1 MADCKKHY
9 YLMVSCPGDVVK
21 EREWLQECVEG
32 INHENLYNSWVELLY
47 WVTDTFSDAG
57 MPAQESINRQM
68 VDRSDGLIAIFNAR
82 LGTPV
87 HNYPCGTAE
96 EMDLML
102 SKGKHVWLL
111 FNTVPQIDLTRA
123 DAIEQVTK
131 LCDYKKEKTPIS
143 YYREFRDEKGF
154 KDVVKREIRMWLR
167 ELNEPRNPVGESERG
182 AADETKEKMENDE
195 GESAGH
201 IQLTPDEVSAN
212 AKADEQDS
220 METMDYVLYITGA
233 TTGAKSLLERCDAV
247 VSDLQHKTVDFLRSV
262 NFYIRQKDSAVAVK
276 ALCGRYALITKSLVA
291 QLNDANLA
299 FGTKWNALRS
309 YVEMTPIESLTLEDK
324 MIVRTVFLFLRGQF
338 SDLITKTNELLE
350 VIEMTPDFSKDYSD
364 SKAIIQDI
372 LVAVNKLLKTV
383 VLDCQIFENRF

>member
-1 MADCKKHY
+1 MDCKKHY
-9 YLMVSCPGDVVK
+9 YLMISCPGDVVK

-57 MPAQESINRQM
+57 MPAQESINWQM

-96 EMDLML
+96 EMELML

-131 LCDYKKEKTPIS
+131 LCNYKKEKTPIS

-154 KDVVKREIRMWLR
+154 KDVVTREIRMWLR
-167 ELNEPRNPVGESERG
+167 ELNEPRNPVGVSERG
-182 AADETKEKMENDE
+182 AVEETEKKMDNDE

-201 IQLTPDEVSAN
+201 IQLTPEEVSDN
-212 AKADEQDS
+212 VKTDNQDAI
-220 METMDYVLYITGA
+220 ELIDYVLYISNASIEIKT
-233 TTGAKSLLERCDAV
+233 LLEGYDAV
-247 VSDLQHKTVDFLRSV
+247 LSEFRNKTADFIRNVNVVS
-262 NFYIRQKDSAVAVK
+262 RQKESATAVT
-276 ALCGRYALITKSLVA
+276 ALCSSYAHVTKSLGA
-291 QLNDANLA
+291 QLNDIKVDLRV
-299 FGTKWNALRS
+299 KWDVLHS
-309 YVEMTPIESLTLEDK
+309 YVEMMPMESLTQDDK
-324 MIVRTVFLFLRGQF
+324 IIVRTTFTFLCGQF
-338 SDLITKTNELLE
+338 SGLITKTCELFEMMERTPYFSKEHMDSKEIIKEVFIEINELLK
-350 VIEMTPDFSKDYSD
+350 S
-364 SKAIIQDI
+364 A
-372 LVAVNKLLKTV
+372 LLACRN
-383 VLDCQIFENRF
+383 LENRF